1 MNINKS
7 YKALLEGRISKS
19 EFLRQA
25 RQGLPQYIS
34 NATSFED
41 AVKILRQK
49 SILAESLVYQNKG
62 DQFPLESIER
72 GIRYEL
78 EEMDIVDVN
87 SPTREEYKEAK
98 QRAIDNLCKDPLYYI
113 YKIAGS
119 DFKRARK
126 NEKEVENDDKMKKVV
141 KEAKDLAM
149 HKDID
154 LSADPD
160 KNVKAPTKKPSQ
172 PRRKLKDNH
181 DWTVNDYKVAYIL
194 AEFGTKGADAIR
206 QFFNVGGG
214 STQDIANCVIG
225 TTKDGLQFAITGM
238 RKIIVGQ
245 EDLEGSFCQSY
256 FHNTKSLEAARA
268 LQGKSFEECM
278 SSLAQEVAS
287 PEEQQAA
294 KDAETI
300 KAKGTVE
307 KKKEVVK
314 AETEANRVRDQFV
327 QQFGIEKGKRMYAA
341 WLAKH
346 PEISK
351 YLKEGKYTN
360 VEEAGTYRPMDYKQ
374 RSDQK
379 PERPEAPRKV
389 SQPGG
394 SEDERKANSYF
405 LELYCK
411 YRDGKYQVIDPNTKE
426 KVDGKPLEPVKAAQR
441 ACIMVR
447 KAYNLPRFRPNRDA
461 MANLS
466 VGKYKVIYQG
476 EQDGK
481 PTFNQSWDQTAAS
494 RGRAGQVNEDDMEEG
509 RKKLNKDE
517 GDNNSVYGQIYRQ
530 LKNKYP
536 DKKEH
541 DLKILANKVYAN
553 YQKKQGV
560 NEAGY
565 QPYRGSAR
573 GGVERVRAFHKP
585 EEKPENPEGE
595 RLFVQLY
602 TKLNGPEKALKAVR
616 KIINDPFWK
625 PSRTTMKNLGIKW
638 LDPVKGTFADANPT
652 WREGKEVDIDRMVL
666 KESIIKVIG
675 KVLNEAA
682 TTNLAQFSDENASI
696 ADLPAAINSLE
707 NVVTEIESFWLKEQ
721 QKIQGIFDSLG
732 NIKNEDGMPIGYKF
746 AQPILESLKK
756 DLAPVLE
763 KITLDSL
770 NLPEAPA
777 PDQTQVNDPNA
788 EVDPNAV
795 PPVPEKQTVFSPAK
809 GNEEPLQESKKNRRY
824 TK

>member
-1 MNINKS
+1 MNVNKS

-41 AVKILRQK
+41 AIKILRQK

-98 QRAIDNLCKDPLYYI
+98 QKAIDNLCKDPLYYI

-119 DFKRARK
+119 DFKQVHK
-126 NEKEVENDDKMKKVV
+126 NEKEVENDDEMKKV
-141 KEAKDLAM
+141 E
-149 HKDID
+149 
-154 LSADPD
+154 PGR
-160 KNVKAPTKKPSQ
+160 KN
-172 PRRKLKDNH
+172 
-181 DWTVNDYKVAYIL
+181 
-194 AEFGTKGADAIR
+194 
-206 QFFNVGGG
+206 
-214 STQDIANCVIG
+214 
-225 TTKDGLQFAITGM
+225 
-238 RKIIVGQ
+238 
-245 EDLEGSFCQSY
+245 
-256 FHNTKSLEAARA
+256 
-268 LQGKSFEECM
+268 
-278 SSLAQEVAS
+278 
-287 PEEQQAA
+287 
-294 KDAETI
+294 
-300 KAKGTVE
+300 
-307 KKKEVVK
+307 
-314 AETEANRVRDQFV
+314 
-327 QQFGIEKGKRMYAA
+327 
-341 WLAKH
+341 
-346 PEISK
+346 
-351 YLKEGKYTN
+351 LKEGKYTGFEKK
-360 VEEAGTYRPMDYKQ
+360 VEEAGTYKPMDYKQ

-379 PERPEAPRKV
+379 PERQEVPRKV
-389 SQPGG
+389 SQPKG

-411 YRDGKYQVIDPNTKE
+411 YKDGKYQVIDPETKE
-426 KVDGKPLEPVKAAQR
+426 KKEGQPLDPVKAAER

-461 MANLS
+461 MTNLS
-466 VGKYKVIYQG
+466 VDKYKIVYTG
-476 EQDGK
+476 ERNGK
-481 PTFNQSWDQTAAS
+481 PTFNQSWDQTAAT
-494 RGRAGQVNEDDMEEG
+494 RGRGGQISEKDMEEG
-509 RKKLNKDE
+509 RLNLHRDE
-517 GDNNSVYGQIYRQ
+517 ANGVYNQIYRQ
-530 LKNKYP
+530 LKAKYP
-536 DKKEH
+536 KKGEAELK
-541 DLKILANKVYAN
+541 DLVKRVYAS
-553 YQKKQGV
+553 YQKKQGSV
-560 NEAGY
+560 SEAGY

-573 GGVERVRAFHKP
+573 GGVESARAYHNP
-585 EEKPENPEGE
+585 EKGKDKNPNPEGD

-602 TKLNGPEKALKAVR
+602 TKLAQNPEKALIKTR
-616 KIINDPFWK
+616 ELIKDPTWK
-625 PSRTTMKNLGIKW
+625 PSPAVMKNLGFKW
-638 LDPVKGTFADANPT
+638 LDPVKGTFTSAHPT
-652 WREGKEVDIDRMVL
+652 WKEGKEMDIDKMVL
-666 KESIIKVIG
+666 KESVIKLIG

-788 EVDPNAV
+788 EVDPNDPNAV
-795 PPVPEKQTVFSPAK
+795 PPVPEKKTVFSPAK
-809 GNEEPLQESKKNRRY
+809 SEEEPLQEGKKNRRY